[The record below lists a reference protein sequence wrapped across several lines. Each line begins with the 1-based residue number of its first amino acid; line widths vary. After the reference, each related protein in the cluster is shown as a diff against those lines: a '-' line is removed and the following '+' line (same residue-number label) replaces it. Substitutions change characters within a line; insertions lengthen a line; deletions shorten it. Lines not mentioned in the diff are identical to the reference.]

1 MSKCPK
7 LDTCSVFYQRMPS
20 MPTIAALFK
29 KRLCEGD
36 NSSCARYYLYTHTQ
50 GENLNLSEE
59 MKARVA
65 ELSVNLYPNELAR
78 VKSII
83 G

>member
-1 MSKCPK
+1 MGKCPK
-7 LDTCSVFYQRMPS
+7 ADSCSFFHQRMPG

-36 NSSCARYYLYTHTQ
+36 NTSCARYYLFTHVQ
-50 GENLNLSEE
+50 SSNLSDE
-59 MKARVA
+59 MEARIS
-65 ELSVNLYPNELAR
+65 ELSINLYPNELAR